1 VQKQWQIREQFGRL
15 GAGAVRMLERSTVAH
30 GNLPDCS
37 PTGSGATGAALAQ
50 QWRQVLALGTGAGLV
65 GSLID
70 SLLGAT
76 IQFTGYN
83 RATGKVTGR
92 PGPDVSPIGG
102 MAVLDNNMVSLM
114 SCEALKWVL
123 QICLLAG

>member
-1 VQKQWQIREQFGRL
+1 MQLVQILHAGCRGCVSAWMICLFGC
-15 GAGAVRMLERSTVAH
+15 
-30 GNLPDCS
+30 LPSLSACS
-37 PTGSGATGAALAQ
+37 PTGSGVAGAALAQ
-50 QWRQVLALGTGAGLV
+50 QWRQMLALGTGAGLV

-102 MAVLDNNMVSLM
+102 MAVLDNNMVSLL
-114 SCEALKWVL
+114 SSAAVP
-123 QICLLAG
+123 AGFAC